1 MVGWKQA
8 LAKLSTLLISKV
20 LASHHTLSS
29 SGESSACDGFRTP
42 LRSYRSS
49 AVWVA
54 ASQVNKSLALALQ
67 EGVCV
72 SSRWGKGK
80 ARQGKVGVPIRRH
93 LRLSHPFLSQ
103 FLPLSSLH
111 CLLITHTI
119 STDLH
124 SDDPGCGTSHAQA
137 INHQQNCLAASH
149 LRHGSRAPGRVRY
162 SIFCP

>member
-29 SGESSACDGFRTP
+29 SGESSACDSFRTP

-72 SSRWGKGK
+72 SRWGKGK
-80 ARQGKVGVPIRRH
+80 TRQGRGRGTYPAAPTALPPI
-93 LRLSHPFLSQ
+93 PFPL
-103 FLPLSSLH
+103 LPLSSLH
-111 CLLITHTI
+111 FLLITHTI

-124 SDDPGCGTSHAQA
+124 SDDPGCGTARAQA
-137 INHQQNCLAASH
+137 IDHQQNCLAASH
-149 LRHGSRAPGRVRY
+149 LRHGSRASGRVRY
-162 SIFCP
+162 SIVCP